1 MSHWHSSE
9 SFCWHA
15 TVYGSGFSVRTESA
29 TYIVAAVI
37 PPIIAPS
44 GSRGVSDYCPCRGA
58 NQAAR
63 NRGACRTAGQPANQR
78 TGAATDH
85 GAPPV
90 HDLAAHSRIQRAP
103 MPSQSR
109 PLFYASASTCDKRP
123 NHHHRPE
130 IGQKQQWAE
139 A

>member
-29 TYIVAAVI
+29 TYIVAAVT
-37 PPIIAPS
+37 PPTIAPPGS
-44 GSRGVSDYCPCRGA
+44 GGASDYGPSRGA

-63 NRGACRTAGQPANQR
+63 TRGACRTAGQPANQR

-85 GAPPV
+85 GAPQYTILPP
-90 HDLAAHSRIQRAP
+90 IRASSERQCHRNHGHCSTHP
-103 MPSQSR
+103 LR
-109 PLFYASASTCDKRP
+109 PATNDPTTIAGLR
-123 NHHHRPE
+123 
-130 IGQKQQWAE
+130 
-139 A
+139 

>member
-1 MSHWHSSE
+1 FVMSHGHSSE

-44 GSRGVSDYCPCRGA
+44 GSRGVSDYCPCHRA
-58 NQAAR
+58 DQAAR
-63 NRGACRTAGQPANQR
+63 SRGTCRTTRPPAHQR

-85 GAPPV
+85 GAPQYTVLPP
-90 HDLAAHSRIQRAP
+90 IRASSERQCHRNHGHCSTHP
-103 MPSQSR
+103 LR
-109 PLFYASASTCDKRP
+109 PATNDTTIIAGLR
-123 NHHHRPE
+123 
-130 IGQKQQWAE
+130 
-139 A
+139 

>member
-1 MSHWHSSE
+1 MSHWHPSE

-44 GSRGVSDYCPCRGA
+44 GSRGVRDYCPCHGA

-63 NRGACRTAGQPANQR
+63 NRGTCRTAGQPTNQR

-85 GAPPV
+85 GTPSTRSCRPFAHPASAKAIAITATILRI
-90 HDLAAHSRIQRAP
+90 HFDLRQTTQP
-103 MPSQSR
+103 PSQ
-109 PLFYASASTCDKRP
+109 A
-123 NHHHRPE
+123 
-130 IGQKQQWAE
+130 
-139 A
+139 